1 MTRNGKGLDRAAG
14 RRLGNVDCGLL
25 EASLYLQVLHG
36 FTGVVR
42 RGVTGR
48 VLALQK
54 EYFLAEYPALAV
66 KLGALKNQP
75 QHLGGVKVLGWKKQ
89 KSCISS

>member
-1 MTRNGKGLDRAAG
+1 MTRNGKVLDRAAG

-54 EYFLAEYPALAV
+54 EYFLAAYPTLAV
-66 KLGALKNQP
+66 KLVKEAEFRRNQDLEP
-75 QHLGGVKVLGWKKQ
+75 PSQYEHL
-89 KSCISS
+89 